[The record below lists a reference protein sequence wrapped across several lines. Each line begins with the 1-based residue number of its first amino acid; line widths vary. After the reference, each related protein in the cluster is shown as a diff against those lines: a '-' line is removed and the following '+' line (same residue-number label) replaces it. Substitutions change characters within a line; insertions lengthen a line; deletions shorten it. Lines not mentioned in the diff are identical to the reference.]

1 VTSALR
7 IGGRDHVLD
16 DDEAHLLESQL
27 QQVDAPDVVAMTL
40 IGELAYSRT
49 WHRLSDGVEPD
60 RETLEALRTALL
72 GIERGSGLTP
82 NLKELLAA
90 TTTALGD

>member
-1 VTSALR
+1 VPSALR

-16 DDEAHLLESQL
+16 DEEAQLLEAQL
-27 QQVDAPDVVAMTL
+27 QQVDAPDVVAMAL

-49 WHRLSDGVEPD
+49 WNRLSDGVEPD
-60 RETLEALRTALL
+60 RETLEALRAALVA
-72 GIERGSGLTP
+72 IDRGGGLTP

-90 TTTALGD
+90 ATTALGD